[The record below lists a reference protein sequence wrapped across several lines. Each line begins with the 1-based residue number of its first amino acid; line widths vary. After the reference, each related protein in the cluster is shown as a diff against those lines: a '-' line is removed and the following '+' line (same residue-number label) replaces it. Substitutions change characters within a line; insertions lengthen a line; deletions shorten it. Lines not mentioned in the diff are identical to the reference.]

1 METSERRVISV
12 IVINEASVLSR
23 VTDLF
28 SGRGYNITSLTV
40 APIPESKYSRLTIVT
55 SGSVRV
61 IEQITKQ
68 LHKLI
73 PILKV
78 YEHEDLVE
86 KEMAMVKFPASEN
99 IADISALCEAYNGKI
114 VNVGENVIIVMVADE
129 PDRIKHFIQAA
140 TKFNPIECL
149 YLRYSISM
157 TRFSFCELLA
167 LKYGSNI
174 SPFFSCF
181 WL

>member
-1 METSERRVISV
+1 MTENSERRVISV

-23 VTDLF
+23 ITDLF

-73 PILKV
+73 PVLRV
-78 YEHEDLVE
+78 YEHVDLVE
-86 KEMAMVKFPASEN
+86 KEMALIKFPITEN
-99 IADISALCEAYNGKI
+99 LSDINTLCEAYNGKI
-114 VNVGENVIIVMVADE
+114 VNVGENMIIAMVSDE
-129 PDRIKHFIQAA
+129 PKRVENFLTAIKRY
-140 TKFNPIECL
+140 NPKEIV
-149 YLRYSISM
+149 RSGAV
-157 TRFSFCELLA
+157 A
-167 LKYGSNI
+167 LER
-174 SPFFSCF
+174 
-181 WL
+181 